1 VWTRGLRGVGRHL
14 TTPQT
19 LKMARS
25 HLHLGGEGVRWWW
38 GLVRKEVG
46 RVCACVSVVVCV
58 CAWGGRAR
66 SWHTA
71 HLGSRVGA
79 HNHDMGTCVG
89 RSACTL
95 HTLKLLGTG
104 SGQAR
109 VANTSQQRPLHDTCM
124 VQCAA

>member
-58 CAWGGRAR
+58 CAWGGARAQLAYSAPWQPR
-66 SWHTA
+66 
-71 HLGSRVGA
+71 
-79 HNHDMGTCVG
+79 G
-89 RSACTL
+89 RA
-95 HTLKLLGTG
+95 
-104 SGQAR
+104 
-109 VANTSQQRPLHDTCM
+109 
-124 VQCAA
+124 